1 MATAKKVKPKRVK
14 VEKVRLSHP
23 ARGKGGRFVSSS
35 RLRGTEQFKTTLDTM
50 REQGFEVARK
60 HIRRVA
66 ELFREELVERIQNQN
81 VMRMGGAAHGRPR
94 RFDTPL
100 HPFTLYEKRE
110 KGQDLRTM
118 IASGEYLNSIQVLE
132 TRVGKGRY
140 TYTVGIPAD
149 AQHSSGIAMRRL
161 QRIQEYGA
169 VIPVTPKMRAYL
181 HYRGLHLRK
190 DTNQI
195 VIPARPHWMPT
206 WMHFRRQYKGLA
218 KWASKE
224 LTKELAQILRS
235 LR

>member
-1 MATAKKVKPKRVK
+1 MATVKKIKPKRVK
-14 VEKVRLSHP
+14 VKKVRLAHP
-23 ARGKGGRFVSSS
+23 PRGKGGRFISNS
-35 RLRGTEQFKTTLDTM
+35 RLRGTEQFEASLETM
-50 REQGFEVARK
+50 RGQGFEVARK
-60 HIRRVA
+60 HIRRIA
-66 ELFREELVERIQNQN
+66 ELFREEIVERIQNQN
-81 VMRMGGAAHGRPR
+81 VMNMGGVAHGRPR

-100 HPFTLYEKRE
+100 HPFTLKEKRE

-118 IASGEYLNSIQVLE
+118 IASGEYINSIQVLE

-140 TYTVGIPAD
+140 TYTVGIAAD
-149 AQHSSGIAMRRL
+149 AQHSSGIMMQRL

-195 VIPARPHWMPT
+195 IIPARPHWMPT
-206 WMHFRRQYKGLA
+206 WMHFRRHYKGLV

-224 LTKELAQILRS
+224 LTRELAQTLRA